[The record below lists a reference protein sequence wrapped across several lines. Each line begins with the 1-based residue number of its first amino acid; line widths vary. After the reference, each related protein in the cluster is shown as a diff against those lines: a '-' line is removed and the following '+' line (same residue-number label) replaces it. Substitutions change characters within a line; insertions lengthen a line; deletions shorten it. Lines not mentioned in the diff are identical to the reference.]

1 MSLIGASAGRRL
13 AAGLLDEN
21 AGAVRSGLPIGK
33 IRHGVDGV
41 GPHGPVA
48 LAAHL
53 FHYHG
58 PASPARVDQ
67 QAVAVARLLQVNAL
81 LGVRLNGGA
90 AAAALLVK
98 DPGAAAAKGKRQLDA
113 AALWNNNVAVNGE
126 IAARS
131 LMLQL
136 CTDAGAA
143 QIDQGTATTA
153 LANS

>member
-1 MSLIGASAGRRL
+1 MREKEAKGLECLRMSLIGASAGRRL

-81 LGVRLNGGA
+81 LGVRLNGAA

-98 DPGAAAAKGKRQLDA
+98 DPGAAAAKGATGRCRALEQQRRGEWGNRRAVADV
-113 AALWNNNVAVNGE
+113 AALH
-126 IAARS
+126 
-131 LMLQL
+131 
-136 CTDAGAA
+136 
-143 QIDQGTATTA
+143 
-153 LANS
+153 